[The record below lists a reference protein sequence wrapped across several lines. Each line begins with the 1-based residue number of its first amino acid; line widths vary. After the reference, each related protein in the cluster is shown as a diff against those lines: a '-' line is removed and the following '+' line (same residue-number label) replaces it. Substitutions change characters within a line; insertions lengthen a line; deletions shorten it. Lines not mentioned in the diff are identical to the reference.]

1 MIFYYHTKT
10 IHIRNEGD
18 NFALM
23 TLGDK
28 IRKIREDKKLTQ
40 EDIAFEVG
48 VNANSISRIERD
60 LTDVNFSRLTQIAG
74 ALNMTVAEIL
84 AYQEPNPLEAEVKKL
99 KELLEKKDAEL
110 RQAEKELLLKEK
122 EINQLH
128 KKLLKYA
135 EKG

>member
-1 MIFYYHTKT
+1 
-10 IHIRNEGD
+10 
-18 NFALM
+18 M

-28 IRKIREDKKLTQ
+28 IRKIRQDKKLTQ

-60 LTDVNFSRLTQIAG
+60 LTDVNFSRLTQIAN
-74 ALNMTVAEIL
+74 ALKMTVAEIL
-84 AYQEPNPLEAEVKKL
+84 AYEEPNPFEAEVENLKKQL
-99 KELLEKKDAEL
+99 ELKDAEL
-110 RQAEKELLLKEK
+110 RRAEKELLLKEK

-128 KKLLKYA
+128 KKLLKYT